1 MQYIAPSSTLSST
14 VIATMFRNN
23 YDNDSI
29 TYSPT
34 GRLFQVE
41 YALEAIKQGSA
52 AVGIASKTHVVLV
65 ALKRNA
71 EELGSYQKKLIKIDD
86 HMGIALAGLAP
97 DARVLSNYLRKQAMN
112 LKIVFNRPILT
123 QRAVLQIADKAQENT
138 QLYGSR
144 PYGVGLLVAGY
155 DETGAH
161 LYEFQPS
168 GLVLE
173 YYGAAIGARSQAA
186 RTYLER
192 TLEEVRE
199 VTDVE
204 SLIVHGLNA
213 LRDTLAQ
220 DVELTLRNTSVAVV
234 GKDTSFKIYEDDE
247 VTQWLEKLDLVS
259 NARSRDDGADGDEE
273 TAEGDAPQPENPDA
287 DAGAAADAD
296 DTRMETD
303 E

>member
-112 LKIVFNRPILT
+112 LKMVFNRPILT

-234 GKDTSFKIYEDDE
+234 GKDTSFKIYEDE

>member
-1 MQYIAPSSTLSST
+1 
-14 VIATMFRNN
+14 MFRNN
-23 YDNDSI
+23 YDNDSV

-52 AVGIASKTHVVLV
+52 AVGIVAGDHVVLA

-71 EELGSYQKKLIKIDD
+71 EELGLYQRKIIKVDD

-97 DARVLSNYLRKQAMN
+97 DARVLLNYLRKQAMSAKM
-112 LKIVFNRPILT
+112 LYNRPLLT
-123 QRAVLQIADKAQENT
+123 QKAVLLIADKAQENT
-138 QLYGSR
+138 QLYGLR

-161 LYEFQPS
+161 LYEFQPL

-173 YYGAAIGARSQAA
+173 YYGAAIGARLQAA

-192 TLEEVRE
+192 NLETLHTAAVSKEE
-199 VTDVE
+199 
-204 SLIVHGLNA
+204 LIVHALNA

-220 DVELTLRNTSVAVV
+220 DVELTLKNTSVSVV
-234 GKDTSFKIYEDDE
+234 GKDVPFTSYDDDD
-247 VTQWLEKLDLVS
+247 VQQWLDKLDSVL
-259 NARSRDDGADGDEE
+259 NQRNRDDADAAEGAEPEGAGDGAAAAGSGEGSGVGADVAADGDTMEE
-273 TAEGDAPQPENPDA
+273 
-287 DAGAAADAD
+287 
-296 DTRMETD
+296 
-303 E
+303 

>member
-1 MQYIAPSSTLSST
+1 
-14 VIATMFRNN
+14 MFRNN
-23 YDNDSI
+23 YDNDSV

-52 AVGIASKTHVVLV
+52 AVGIVAGDHVVLA

-71 EELGSYQKKLIKIDD
+71 EELGLYQRKIIKVDD

-97 DARVLSNYLRKQAMN
+97 DARVLLNYLRKQAMSAKM
-112 LKIVFNRPILT
+112 LYNRPLLT
-123 QRAVLQIADKAQENT
+123 QKAVLLIADKAQENT
-138 QLYGSR
+138 QLYGLR

-161 LYEFQPS
+161 LYEFQPL

-173 YYGAAIGARSQAA
+173 YYGAAIGARLQAA

-192 TLEEVRE
+192 NLETLNTAEVSKEE
-199 VTDVE
+199 
-204 SLIVHGLNA
+204 LIVHALNA

-220 DVELTLRNTSVAVV
+220 DVELTLKNTSVSVV
-234 GKDTSFKIYEDDE
+234 GKDVPFTSYDDDD
-247 VTQWLEKLDLVS
+247 VQQWLDKLDSVL
-259 NARSRDDGADGDEE
+259 NQRNRDDGDDA
-273 TAEGDAPQPENPDA
+273 AEGADAAEDA
-287 DAGAAADAD
+287 DAADGADAAEGSGGVSADVAADAD
-296 DTRMETD
+296 TME